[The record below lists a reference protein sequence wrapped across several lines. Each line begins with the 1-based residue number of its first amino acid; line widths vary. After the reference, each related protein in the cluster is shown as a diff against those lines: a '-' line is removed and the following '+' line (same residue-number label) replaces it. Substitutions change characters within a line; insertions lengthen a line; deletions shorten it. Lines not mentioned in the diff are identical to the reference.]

1 VEKVAGA
8 KETRDG
14 QASLWLYLLVAVAA
28 CLPYLLLPSK
38 PLVYDA
44 PATVLRNEAVQ
55 TGPLHDLFVVDFWG
69 FPADAD
75 YATRSYRPLVSLTYA
90 SQARSVGNS
99 VAAFHATDVALHA
112 LAAVLVALLVETL
125 GVRRLWAAGAG
136 ALFALHPVQSEAVS
150 SVVGRA
156 DVMAGVCLF
165 AALIFHLRAGSRA
178 RPWLFEGAAMISL
191 AASFLCK
198 EYAVSF
204 PFILIGTDLA
214 RWLAAGRTSR
224 LRWVFWI
231 GSLALLGA
239 YLFLR
244 FRLFGALGGVPML
257 AATDHPL
264 FDAPL
269 MTRLGTALR
278 IVALSARLL
287 VLPVGLNHHYR
298 TGTIAI
304 VDSPLHRLALAGIVL
319 LGALLIF
326 GLWWASRRR
335 GSIPLIAWLLVALPL
350 LPTLNLVSLEG
361 MLFAERFLYVPVA
374 GLVLSIAWALDR
386 WIPTPARTRIAL
398 VGLVVALVVFGAMTA
413 VRVEDWASDERLA
426 RSSLAAYPDGS
437 EVWRDLGLTVGLDGR
452 HEEALEAF
460 EQSLRIE
467 PKAPQTW
474 KAYATALVNVGRHE
488 EGAKAWRRCV
498 ELNPGDVGPLWKGL
512 GQAEFLAG
520 RLDMARNA
528 LSRAHGLMPGDLE
541 TASLYGEALLGSA
554 RRQLEAGNSE
564 EAIRLA
570 HELTKIE
577 ELPPHAVVLAGMV
590 ATAAGDEALARAW
603 FDRALTQ
610 DPDLLRR
617 KHDTALEHERNGRYG
632 VAAEIY
638 REILFVRPN
647 HAPTL
652 FNLGRVLILAGR
664 PGEAIDPLR
673 RGLEIQP
680 DPRARALLEQAE
692 AAPPQPS

>member
-1 VEKVAGA
+1 MEKVAGA
-8 KETRDG
+8 NETRNG
-14 QASLWLYLLVAVAA
+14 RASLWLYLVVAVVA

-69 FPADAD
+69 YPAKAD

-90 SQARSVGNS
+90 AQTRSVGNS
-99 VAAFHATDVALHA
+99 VAVFHATDVALQA

-150 SVVGRA
+150 SIVGRA
-156 DVMAGVCLF
+156 DLMAGVCLF
-165 AALIFHLRAGSRA
+165 AALIFHLRAGNRA
-178 RPWLFEGAAMISL
+178 RPWLFEGAALISL
-191 AASFLCK
+191 AASLLCK

-204 PFILIGTDLA
+204 PFILIGADLA
-214 RWLAAGRTSR
+214 KWLATGRTCR

-231 GSLALLGA
+231 GSIALLGA

-287 VLPVGLNHHYR
+287 VLPLGLNHHYR
-298 TGTIAI
+298 TGTIAV
-304 VDSPLHRLALAGIVL
+304 VDNPLHLLALTGIAL
-319 LGALLIF
+319 LGALLVF

-335 GSIPLIAWLLVALPL
+335 ESIPLIAWLLFALPL
-350 LPTLNLVSLEG
+350 LPTLNLVSIEG
-361 MLFAERFLYVPVA
+361 VLFAEHFLYVPVA
-374 GLVLSIAWALDR
+374 GLVLVIAWALDR
-386 WIPTPARTRIAL
+386 WIRTPARRCIAL
-398 VGLVVALVVFGAMTA
+398 VGLGVTLVVFGAMTA
-413 VRVEDWASDERLA
+413 VRVEDWASDEKLA
-426 RSSLAAYPDGS
+426 RSSLEAYPNGS
-437 EVWRDLGLTVGLDGR
+437 EVWRDLGLIVGLEGR

-460 EQSLRIE
+460 ERSLRIE
-467 PKAPQTW
+467 PDAPQTW
-474 KAYATALVNVGRHE
+474 KAYATALINLGRHE

-498 ELNPGDVGPLWKGL
+498 ELTPGEIGPLWKGL
-512 GQAEFLAG
+512 GQAELLAG
-520 RLDMARNA
+520 RLEAARDA

-554 RRQLEAGNSE
+554 RRQLGAGNTE
-564 EAIRLA
+564 DAIRLA
-570 HELTKIE
+570 HGLTEIE
-577 ELPPHAVVLAGMV
+577 ELPPHVLVLAGMV
-590 ATAAGDEALARAW
+590 AAAAGDEALARSW
-603 FDRALTQ
+603 FDRALTL
-610 DPDLLRR
+610 DPELLRR
-617 KHDTALEHERNGRYG
+617 KHETALEHEQAGRYA
-632 VAAEIY
+632 VAAGIF
-638 REILFVRPN
+638 REILVVRPD

-664 PGEAIDPLR
+664 PAEAIAPLS

-680 DPRARALLEQAE
+680 DPRARTLLEQAE